1 MIKQLLSNKVVKN
14 AGWLIWGKIVQMII
28 SMVVN
33 LLTARYLGPSNYGL
47 INYAGAYIAF
57 FSSLCTLGITSVIVT
72 EFIKN
77 KGKEG
82 EIIGT
87 ALILRLISSILSII
101 TIISIVSVIDANEPT
116 TILVVA
122 TSCISVLFNIFDTF
136 QMWFQ
141 SQLKSKVTSI
151 SILIAYIVTA
161 LYKVYLLISEK
172 SVIYFAFAT
181 TVDYVVLGAL
191 LLFAYKKYSGKPL
204 SFSFTYAKKLLKKSC
219 YFILPGLMVSIYAQ
233 TDKMMLKQIINTTEI
248 GYYSTALSI
257 CTMWCFVL
265 SAIIDSIYPS
275 IVEAHDI
282 SKSEFDKRNRILYAI
297 IFYISMTVSIF
308 LFTFAKPIINILFGS
323 NYAPAIGPF
332 RIITWYTA
340 FSYLGVAKNAWIVCN
355 NKQKYLIYTYM
366 AAAISNILLNLILIP
381 LWGATGAALASL
393 IAQVITVIVAP
404 LFIKDLRENTILI
417 IDAIRLKGLKEAL
430 KNYVQK

>member
-1 MIKQLLSNKVVKN
+1 MIKQLMSNKIVKN
-14 AGWLIWGKIVQMII
+14 AGWLIWGKIIQMII

-57 FSSLCTLGITSVIVT
+57 FSSLSTLGITSVIVT
-72 EFIKN
+72 EFVKN

-87 ALILRLISSILSII
+87 SLILRFISSLLSVI
-101 TIISIVSVIDANEPT
+101 TIISIVLVVDANEPT
-116 TILVVA
+116 TILVVII
-122 TSCISVLFNIFDTF
+122 SSISVLFNILDTF
-136 QMWFQ
+136 QQWFQ
-141 SQLKSKVTSI
+141 SQLKSKVTAI
-151 SILIAYIVTA
+151 SILVAYIVTA
-161 LYKVYLLISEK
+161 LYKVYLLITGK

-181 TVDYVVLGAL
+181 TVDYAVLGVL
-191 LLFAYKKYSGKPL
+191 LLLAYKKYSGNPL
-204 SFSFTYAKKLLKKSC
+204 FFSFTYAKKLLKKSC

-233 TDKMMLKQIINTTEI
+233 TDKMMLKQMINTTEI

-282 SKSEFDKRNRILYAI
+282 SKTEFDKRNRMLYAI
-297 IFYISMTVSIF
+297 IFYLSMAVSIF
-308 LFTFAKPIINILFGS
+308 LFAFAKPIINILFGS
-323 NYAPAIGPF
+323 DYAPAIGPF

>member
-122 TSCISVLFNIFDTF
+122 ASCISVLFNIFDTF

-233 TDKMMLKQIINTTEI
+233 TDKMMLKQMINTTEI

-417 IDAIRLKGLKEAL
+417 IDSIRLKGLKEAL

>member
-1 MIKQLLSNKVVKN
+1 MIKHLLSNKVVKN
-14 AGWLIWGKIVQMII
+14 ASWLIWGKIIQMII

-57 FSSLCTLGITSVIVT
+57 FSSLCTLGITSVLVT
-72 EFIKN
+72 EFVKH

-87 ALILRLISSILSII
+87 TLILRFISSLLSVI
-101 TIISIVSVIDANEPT
+101 TIIAVVSIVDANEPN
-116 TILVVA
+116 TILVVVI
-122 TSCISVLFNIFDTF
+122 SCISVLFNIFDTF

-141 SQLKSKVTSI
+141 SQLKSKITAI
-151 SILIAYIVTA
+151 STLIAYAVTA
-161 LYKVYLLISEK
+161 LYKVYLLITGK

-181 TVDYVVLGAL
+181 TVDYIVLGTL
-191 LLFAYKKYSGKPL
+191 FLFAYKKHSGAHL
-204 SFSFTYAKKLLKKSC
+204 SFSLNYAKKLLKKSC

-233 TDKMMLKQIINTTEI
+233 TDKMMLKQMINTTEI
-248 GYYSTALSI
+248 GYYSTAMSI
-257 CTMWCFVL
+257 CTMWCFIL

-275 IVEAHDI
+275 IVEAHDVN
-282 SKSEFDKRNRILYAI
+282 KTEFDKRNKILYAI
-297 IFYISMTVSIF
+297 IFYLSVTVSIF
-308 LFTFAKPIINILFGS
+308 LFVFAKPIINLLFGPD
-323 NYAPAIGPF
+323 YAPAIGPL

-366 AAAISNILLNLILIP
+366 AAALSNVILNLILIP
-381 LWGATGAALASL
+381 LWGASGAAYASL
-393 IAQVITVIVAP
+393 IAQVVTVIVAP

-417 IDAIRLKGLKEAL
+417 IDAIRLKGLKGVF
-430 KNYVQK
+430 KNYVQR